1 MLSSKEVKHKPKAR
15 KGIRKPSKHIL
26 QHLAPIKKVE
36 VEITLKKLHFA
47 QQQIIN
53 ECSRFNVVDCGRR
66 FGKTTLAV
74 EILASP
80 DNKEHGFLNGW
91 PVAYGTPTYKMLSE
105 VWREVLDI
113 FNPIISHKSETEKR
127 IEFINGGSID
137 FWSLEDYNTIRGR
150 KYKDFVI
157 DEAAMVRDLKEA
169 WLKVIRATLTDL
181 IGSCWF
187 LSTPKGKNNYF
198 YELYKLMGHFAG
210 WMSWQF
216 PTAANPFISEQE
228 IKEVQGQMDPLTFAQ
243 EYLAS
248 FVTENLDAWAYTFDP
263 AKHLGPTEID
273 PTHEVYLSFDFNRNP
288 ITCAVFQHYG
298 SLVKPIIRGI
308 EQIKLPNSDI
318 YKLCDY
324 IRAAYG
330 GRLFIVTGDATGKAS
345 SALVQDNLNYYTVI
359 KKELDLTQ
367 GQMKVPSVNPPV
379 KENRVLFNSILHNHD
394 VKLDP
399 EKCKGLIFDLEHAR
413 VLPDGNLE
421 KMDRNDPTQQL
432 DALDCC
438 RYYFT
443 TFHKHLLRL

>member
-1 MLSSKEVKHKPKAR
+1 MSDTKEIRRVTVRLKRLHK
-15 KGIRKPSKHIL
+15 
-26 QHLAPIKKVE
+26 
-36 VEITLKKLHFA
+36 A
-47 QQQIIN
+47 QQQIWN
-53 ECSRFNVVDCGRR
+53 ERLRFNVICCGRR
-66 FGKTTLAV
+66 FGKSTLC
-74 EILASP
+74 EEFLASP
-80 DNKEHGFLNGW
+80 EDPTNGFTNGW
-91 PVAYGTPTYKMLSE
+91 PVAYMTPTYKMLAE
-105 VWREVLDI
+105 QWREIQHVFAPLI
-113 FNPIISHKSETEKR
+113 KKKNEIEKR
-127 IEFINGGSID
+127 LEFYNGGSCD
-137 FWSLEDYNTIRGR
+137 FWSLEEPESIRGR
-150 KYKDFVI
+150 KYKRVII
-157 DEAAMVRDLKEA
+157 DEAATADKHGKLKED
-169 WLKVIRATLTDL
+169 WNKIIRPTLTDL
-181 IGSCWF
+181 RGDAFF
-187 LSTPKGKNNYF
+187 LSTPKGKNNFF
-198 YELYKLMGHFAG
+198 YQLFTNQTRYPNWK
-210 WMSWQF
+210 SWQF
-216 PTAANPFISEQE
+216 PSAMNPHLPEGE
-228 IKEVQGQMDPLTFAQ
+228 IEEHKSQLDPLTFAQ
-243 EYLAS
+243 EWLAS